1 MPRKYLSLKMGSNKK
16 MNMIKFLG
24 TAGARFVVMKQLRA
38 SGGLWLS
45 LNDTNVLID
54 PGPGSLARCLS
65 SRPKLNPLDLDG
77 IILTHRHL
85 DHSNDINVMIEAM
98 TNGGLKKKGV
108 VFAPQDAL
116 ERDPVIL
123 KYVRDYVDRVE
134 ILKERG
140 NYTLK
145 NISFSTPVKHV
156 HGVECYGLNIQA
168 ENMSISLVS
177 DTQYF
182 EGLESYYSGDVLIIN
197 VVRVEPTEHIFHLSI
212 EDAEKIIAANKP
224 KLCVLTHF
232 GMTMIRAKPW
242 EIAHQLS
249 EKHGVEVIAA
259 RDGMQI
265 DLDKYQD

>member
-1 MPRKYLSLKMGSNKK
+1 MNK
-16 MNMIKFLG
+16 IKFLG

-77 IILTHRHL
+77 IVLTHRHL
-85 DHSNDINVMIEAM
+85 DHSNDINLMIEAM

-108 VFAPQDAL
+108 IFAPQDAL
-116 ERDPVIL
+116 EGDPVIL

-168 ENMSISLVS
+168 ENTSISLVS

-182 EGLESYYSGDVLIIN
+182 EGLESYYSGGILIIN

-212 EDAEKIIAANKP
+212 KDAEKIIAANKP
-224 KLCVLTHF
+224 KLSILTHF

-242 EIAHQLS
+242 EIARQLS

-265 DLDKYQD
+265 DLDKY